1 MVKRIKPL
9 MPSRAQRAGKTIS
22 SSVRG
27 GFRHVGNGA
36 GSAGEVVA
44 SAANSVWSAVK
55 DFGSGLKKGWE
66 RG

>member
-1 MVKRIKPL
+1 MVKRAKPV
-9 MPSRAQRAGKTIS
+9 MPSRAQRVGKVIS
-22 SSVRG
+22 SNVRG
-27 GFRHVGNGA
+27 SFRHVGNGA

-44 SAANSVWSAVK
+44 DAAKGVWSTVK

>member
-1 MVKRIKPL
+1 MVKRANRDV
-9 MPSRAQRAGKTIS
+9 PSRAQRVGRTIS
-22 SSVRG
+22 SNVRG

-44 SAANSVWSAVK
+44 DAAKGVWSAVK